1 MAFVS
6 LFHPWPCSSNLTT
19 TPSHLLYLPYFMYV
33 VWYFHPKH
41 FGARYRANFYPSKCG
56 AYSMTVDQINS
67 GSIFTRISTYRL
79 GPIGSVW
86 SYNGRIHSVPSTFL
100 RGALSLKCTQFQ
112 INYRAMENITEPCKS
127 TKTTITERNRMSLFD
142 MRRSCTMLTW
152 VILAPCLVAS
162 TLLNAITIYSK

>member
-6 LFHPWPCSSNLTT
+6 LFHSRPCSSNLTT
-19 TPSHLLYLPYFMYV
+19 TPFQLLYLPYFMYN

-41 FGARYRANFYPSKCG
+41 FSVRYRAIFYLSKCG
-56 AYSMTVDQINS
+56 GHSMKVDQINS

-112 INYRAMENITEPCKS
+112 INYTGRW
-127 TKTTITERNRMSLFD
+127 R
-142 MRRSCTMLTW
+142 
-152 VILAPCLVAS
+152 
-162 TLLNAITIYSK
+162 TLLNCAKVRRRPYRKTLAWAFLIWGDLAQC